1 MTTSTSP
8 VVSPRYCPPSSSTFW
23 TSVVVVVVGDAV
35 EVAAGVGEDVSEGC
49 GSLLGSLVG
58 SLLGLGEV
66 GAGVTTVTGLTLII
80 PDEPSQCPKE

>member
-1 MTTSTSP
+1 M
-8 VVSPRYCPPSSSTFW
+8 
-23 TSVVVVVVGDAV
+23 